1 MDQLRFSD
9 LLEKFLD
16 ESISVDELDVFLTVV
31 KERKD
36 DVLIQNTI
44 LEKLESGAYTGL
56 SEQSRWKEL
65 YQQTLVRARER
76 QEAGVNSGEMDV
88 RSREMGVNS
97 GEMDLNSREM
107 DVRSREMNL
116 NSREMDVS
124 NREMDVDAGVKWM
137 NKENGTRQL
146 KWNSL
151 WTRTAV
157 AAFVMI
163 LLGVSVY
170 VLMNNADR
178 QVKRNVVGVMDTK
191 KMVGYA
197 RHIVLPD
204 NSSVVLNAGS
214 TLEFPAVFGGSREV
228 RLKGEAYFDIRA
240 DADRPFIIYTG
251 DVKTTVLGTA
261 FNIKAY
267 PLTSKITVSVS
278 SGKVR
283 VEDGKKVLAVL
294 DKDQQVVYNVVDE
307 VARQETVN
315 AHDITDWTMRDMVFE
330 EVSFESVVQLLSRR
344 YGVVIE
350 FKNPALKN
358 CTIKASFGGTE
369 SLQNVLKILSTIS
382 NSSYVEENGKYVIL
396 GEGCN
401 G

>member
-1 MDQLRFSD
+1 MNQLRFSG

-16 ESISVDELDVFLTVV
+16 ESISADELDVFLTVV

-76 QEAGVNSGEMDV
+76 QEVA
-88 RSREMGVNS
+88 
-97 GEMDLNSREM
+97 
-107 DVRSREMNL
+107 
-116 NSREMDVS
+116 VS
-124 NREMDVDAGVKWM
+124 SREMDVDAGVKWM
-137 NKENGTRQL
+137 NKENGKRQL
-146 KWNSL
+146 KWNAL

-157 AAFVMI
+157 AAFVMM

-170 VLMNNADR
+170 LLMNNADR
-178 QVKRNVVGVMDTK
+178 PVKRNVVGVTDTK
-191 KMVGYA
+191 KMAGYA
-197 RHIVLPD
+197 RYVVLPD

-214 TLEFPAVFGGSREV
+214 TLEFPEVFDGSREV
-228 RLKGEAYFDIRA
+228 KLKGEAYFDIKT

-251 DVKTTVLGTA
+251 NIKTTVLGTA

-278 SGKVR
+278 SGKVK
-283 VEDGKKVLAVL
+283 VEDEKKVLAVL
-294 DKDQQVVYNVVDE
+294 DKNQQVVYNVPDK

-315 AHDITDWTMRDMVFE
+315 AQDITDWTMRDMVFE
-330 EVSFESVVQLLSRR
+330 EVSFESVVQLLSKR

-350 FKNPALKN
+350 FKNPALKS
-358 CTIKASFGGTE
+358 CTIKASFNGME
-369 SLQNVLKILSTIS
+369 SLQNVLEILSTIS
-382 NSSYVEENGKYVIL
+382 NSSYEEEHGKYVIL